1 MDRITLER
9 IKPLLHQ
16 YLEGTLSE
24 EERRSLEEWAD
35 AATENRALLQ
45 RISDPEQLQNDL
57 KLLQQSNEN
66 IFARLKAGIPELLD
80 KKTAQA
86 PQAHRVHFLRSRFFR
101 YAAAIVLIAGM
112 AGWIWI
118 SSKQKKSVPDQTI
131 VHEKMEIMPG
141 GNKAILMLADGSSI
155 VLDSA
160 ENGTIAQ
167 QGNTAIEKLSNGQ
180 IRYNNHSNTAATGI
194 NNTMRTPRGGQYQL
208 ILPDGTRVWLNAAS
222 SITYPVA
229 FEKNERKVSITG
241 EAYFETTKDPSKPF
255 LVNTDGRSTIKV
267 LGTSFNVNAYNNE
280 QALITTLL
288 EGAVQVQSKQQTVVL
303 KPGQQSLQSGTDKIS
318 INSNADLEKA
328 LAWKNGRFDFNG
340 LDLPSIMRQLER
352 WYDINVEFTGP
363 VSKETFK
370 GRLTR
375 DLTLSQVLDI
385 LGNMD
390 VKYKL
395 EGRKL
400 ILF

>member
-9 IKPLLHQ
+9 IRPLLRK
-16 YLEGTLSE
+16 YLEGALSDE
-24 EERRSLEEWAD
+24 ESRSLEEWA
-35 AATENRALLQ
+35 AATSESRALLQ
-45 RISDPEQLQNDL
+45 RISDPDQLQQDL
-57 KLLQQSNEN
+57 KLLEKSNEN
-66 IFARLKAGIPELLD
+66 IFARLQAAIPELSE
-80 KKTAQA
+80 KKTTKA
-86 PQAHRVHFLRSRFFR
+86 PLIHRVHFLRSRFFR
-101 YAAAIVLIAGM
+101 YAAAIVLIAGV
-112 AGWIWI
+112 ASWIWI
-118 SSKQKKSVPDQTI
+118 SSGRKKPVPEQTI
-131 VHEKMEIMPG
+131 VKEKQEIMPG
-141 GNKAILMLADGSSI
+141 GNKAILILADGSSI

-160 ENGTIAQ
+160 VNGTIAL

-180 IRYNNHSNTAATGI
+180 IRYHKNSNTAGTGM

-208 ILPDGTRVWLNAAS
+208 TLPDGTRVWLNAAS

-229 FEKNERKVSITG
+229 FEKNERKISITG
-241 EAYFETTKDPSKPF
+241 EVYFETTKDPSKPF
-255 LVNTDGRSTIKV
+255 LVTIDGRSAIKV
-267 LGTSFNVNAYNNE
+267 LGTSFNVNAYSNE
-280 QALITTLL
+280 QVLTTTLL
-288 EGAVQVQSKQQTVVL
+288 EGAVQVQSGQQKIVL
-303 KPGQQSLQSGTDKIS
+303 KPGQQSLQSGTDKIGF
-318 INSNADLEKA
+318 NPNADLDKA

-340 LDLPSIMRQLER
+340 LDLPAIMRQLER
-352 WYDINVEFTGP
+352 WYDINAEFTGP

-375 DLTLSQVLDI
+375 DLTLSQVLNI